1 MSKIAR
7 RLILPLLAA
16 LLAPG
21 LAAAQN
27 AANPAP
33 AAAAERTTVPPA
45 KGLAVS
51 DAVLRDV
58 AKLRGLPVLKPVTN
72 GLKSRTD
79 IRSIVLEDMAKS
91 TTPRKLADSTLL
103 LRFLGLV
110 PQDFELERETVALLT
125 EQIAGFYDPQTKVFY
140 LADWIPLDEQRPV
153 MAHELTHALTD
164 QHFDLKRFEKWPDG
178 DSDAELAARAL
189 VEGDA
194 TALMIEYSLD
204 ERGAPHDL
212 AKLPVSLSNILR
224 TSVNEPDAE
233 HPVFTKAPAV
243 LKQSLQFPYVY
254 GVGFVQELLRNGS
267 WTRVSDAYR
276 ALPASTEQVI
286 HPQKYLTNEQP
297 VKVALPDVSSLLGKD
312 WSRIDSDVNGEFGY
326 YLILGA
332 SLDDR
337 NAASAAAGW
346 GGDHY
351 DFYVDAT
358 RTKPVLVHESA
369 WDSEREAQ
377 EFYGA
382 YAERVAKRFNVAE
395 TPGADAAKTWKTTE
409 GIVYLERR
417 GNRVLAVE
425 GYRGEDVAP
434 VVKALWESKT

>member
-1 MSKIAR
+1 
-7 RLILPLLAA
+7 LLAA
-16 LLAPG
+16 LIAPG

-27 AANPAP
+27 PPNPAP
-33 AAAAERTTVPPA
+33 ATTADTASVSRA

-51 DAVLRDV
+51 DEVLRDV
-58 AKLRGLPVLKPVTN
+58 AKLRGLAVLKPVTN
-72 GLKSRTD
+72 GLKSRSD

-110 PQDFELERETVALLT
+110 PNDFELERETVALLT
-125 EQIAGFYDPQTKVFY
+125 EQIAGFYDPKTKVFY
-140 LADWIPLDEQRPV
+140 LADWIPIDEQRPV

-164 QHFDLKRFEKWPDG
+164 QHFNLARFEKWPDG

-194 TALMIEYSLD
+194 TALMIEFSLD

-212 AKLPVSLSNILR
+212 GKIPVSLSDVLR

-243 LKQSLQFPYVY
+243 LKESLQFPYVY

-276 ALPASTEQVI
+276 ALPVSTEQVL
-286 HPQKYLTNEQP
+286 HPQKYLANEQP
-297 VKVALPDVSSLLGKD
+297 VKVDLPNVAPLLGKD

-332 SLDDR
+332 ALDDR
-337 NAASAAAGW
+337 QAAAAAAGW

-351 DFYVDAT
+351 DFYVDAS

-369 WDSEREAQ
+369 WDSEGEAQ
-377 EFYGA
+377 EFYAA
-382 YAERVAKRFNVAE
+382 YSTRIAKRFGVSE
-395 TPGADAAKTWKTTE
+395 TPAAEGAKQWKTSDGT
-409 GIVYLERR
+409 VYLERR
-417 GNRVLAVE
+417 GSRVLAVE
-425 GYRGEDVAP
+425 GFRGDDVAP
-434 VVKALWESKT
+434 VVRALWNSKTQ